1 MDELQR
7 QKTKGRGAIS
17 NATAR
22 YERETRVL
30 TDDGWG
36 ENEALTDRVTTRVAP
51 ASARTIISRN
61 QSPDVPFDQSINPYQ
76 GCEHAC
82 IYCFARPT
90 HAYLGLSPGLDFETR
105 LFAKRNAAEL
115 LAAELRAKSYVCQ
128 PLALGANTDPYQP
141 IERTER
147 ITRRILEVC
156 RDFRQPVSLITKS
169 ALVVR
174 DLDILGPMAE
184 DGLAS
189 VGMSVTTLD
198 PALARIMEPRASSP
212 PRRIAAIR
220 ALSDAGVPVAVLA
233 SPMIPTLNDHEL
245 EAILTAAR
253 EAGAGAANYI
263 LLRLP
268 LEIKDLFEEWL
279 RAHVPNRADRVMA
292 LVRDTRAGALYQAEF
307 GTRMKGSGV
316 YADLLRNRF
325 LLARKKLG
333 LEARHFRLDCT
344 QFKPPPAAGDQ
355 LSLL

>member
-105 LFAKRNAAEL
+105 LFAKRNAADL

-344 QFKPPPAAGDQ
+344 QFKPPPAPGDQ